1 MAEAGSVRRA
11 AVLLVGT
18 ATLALSAV
26 PASTARPPL
35 TQIGPTG
42 PTTPP
47 APVKEQVRYRA
58 VGCVRKGPAVAY
70 RSGPSRKV
78 VALSFDDGPYP
89 LTPRFVRMLRANRA
103 VATFFMIGRQ
113 VTNGYQGT
121 LQAELREGDALG
133 DHTWSHPDLL
143 TSDEV
148 RGQLQRTLQVIR
160 RLSGYTPC
168 VFRPPYGDYDTS
180 VINTARSLGL
190 ATILWNVDPSDWALP
205 GVSAIV
211 QRVLAQVR
219 PGSIILSHDGG
230 GPREQTLAAYPL
242 IISKLRARGYR
253 FLTVPQLLGF
263 HTVYRRCVR
272 ECEDAAITGQPPPGS
287 IIEGGSRPPPA
298 RP

>member
-18 ATLALSAV
+18 AILVLSAV

-35 TQIGPTG
+35 TQTGPTG
-42 PTTPP
+42 PTTSPS
-47 APVKEQVRYRA
+47 PVKEQVRYRP

-78 VALSFDDGPYP
+78 VALSFDDGPSP

-113 VTNGYQGT
+113 VTDGYQGT
-121 LQAELREGDALG
+121 LQTELREGDALG

-143 TSDEV
+143 TSGEV
-148 RGQLQRTLQVIR
+148 RGQLQRTLQVIH

-242 IISKLRARGYR
+242 IISKLRERGYR

-272 ECEDAAITGQPPPGS
+272 DCEDAAITGQPPPGS
-287 IIEGGSRPPPA
+287 IIEAGSSPPPA
-298 RP
+298 HP

>member
-1 MAEAGSVRRA
+1 MRRV
-11 AVLLVGT
+11 AVLVAGT
-18 ATLALSAV
+18 AVLVLSAV
-26 PASTARPPL
+26 PASTAQSPP
-35 TQIGPTG
+35 TQVGATR

-47 APVKEQVRYRA
+47 SPVKEQVRYRP

-113 VTNGYQGT
+113 VTVGYQGT
-121 LQAELREGDALG
+121 LQTELREGDALG

-180 VINTARSLGL
+180 VVNTARSLGL

-242 IISKLRARGYR
+242 IISRLRARGYR

-272 ECEDAAITGQPPPGS
+272 ECEDASITGQPPPGS
-287 IIEGGSRPPPA
+287 IIEAGSPPPPA
-298 RP
+298 HP